1 MHIIE
6 RMLERLGRAQ
16 VVLGHER
23 GAAESQRRAVGA
35 CDQAATGHSAGFE
48 QGERDDSPLIRVAR
62 DCLRE
67 DVRRTCGK
75 TGGLGDDAFVLGGIW
90 YGPLFK
96 HAWCREAGVDPNAA
110 PGHPGRVFGSAF
122 VLALV
127 AAFAFAVL
135 LGPAPSLPLALHH
148 GALVGGAFV
157 ATSFGINYAFAQR
170 SLKLWLID
178 GGYHL
183 LQFVL
188 YGLILG
194 LWH

>member
-1 MHIIE
+1 MSCDVNW
-6 RMLERLGRAQ
+6 LA
-16 VVLGHER
+16 VV
-23 GAAESQRRAVGA
+23 AAAV
-35 CDQAATGHSAGFE
+35 SAF
-48 QGERDDSPLIRVAR
+48 L
-62 DCLRE
+62 
-67 DVRRTCGK
+67 
-75 TGGLGDDAFVLGGIW
+75 LGGIW

-96 HAWCREAGVDPNAA
+96 NVWCREAGVDPDSG
-110 PGHPGRVFGSAF
+110 PRHPARVFGSAF

-127 AAFAFAVL
+127 AAIAFACL
-135 LGPAPSLPLALHH
+135 LGPKPSLALGVHH
-148 GALVGGAFV
+148 GALVGFAFV

-188 YGLILG
+188 YGVILG